1 MDNKDYY
8 LIINDQK
15 VPVTEEV
22 YRAYSQGHRKERYM
36 TKDLKTGRLAI
47 ANDSIVEIPSRE
59 DSYDRL
65 LELDRQFPDTRDL
78 QPEDVV
84 CKAEMLQALEKAL
97 HTLTDE
103 ELALIQEIFY
113 LERSEREIGRTAGTP
128 PTTVHSRK
136 NAILKKLRKKLE
148 KDF

>member
-1 MDNKDYY
+1 LDNKKYY
-8 LIINDQK
+8 LTISGQK
-15 VPVTEEV
+15 VSVTEEV

-36 TKDLKTGRLAI
+36 TKDLKTGRLVI
-47 ANDSIVEIPSRE
+47 AGDSILEIASRE

-65 LELDRQFPDTRDL
+65 LELDRQFADTKEP
-78 QPEDVV
+78 QPEEVV

-113 LERSEREIGRTAGTP
+113 LERSEREIGRTAGIP
-128 PTTVHSRK
+128 ATTIHSRK

-148 KDF
+148 KNF